1 MNYEQLI
8 EYLDIEN
15 GADLQYFEVMADM
28 IESDEYIEQE
38 ALYQLF
44 EEAQGDMIAE
54 LLDNFFED
62 MSGGLPEDSGEIVS
76 LLEQIKMSLVGMIMN
91 AEDESDL
98 RKFTDEFHRFRN
110 WYSEESEV
118 ELLPENGGAALYH
131 CLRDAITASRM
142 ERLGGDKYRYNF
154 ENALDYP
161 LDSYTISFADLV
173 ASEDEYND
181 GTIVFDKDD
190 EEYGGNLS
198 MGEDRY

>member
-1 MNYEQLI
+1 
-8 EYLDIEN
+8 
-15 GADLQYFEVMADM
+15 M

-44 EEAQGDMIAE
+44 EEAQADMIAE

-142 ERLGGDKYRYNF
+142 ERLGGDKYR
-154 ENALDYP
+154 
-161 LDSYTISFADLV
+161 
-173 ASEDEYND
+173 
-181 GTIVFDKDD
+181 
-190 EEYGGNLS
+190 
-198 MGEDRY
+198 DRKSVV